1 MTTRTT
7 IAQIKNELSPELEAL
22 IDLIDPSGE
31 GRKAIG
37 HQIMLKQVA
46 GFASVLTIKVAKEA
60 AKETVQQTVTEVF
73 QAINGGQK

>member
-7 IAQIKNELSPELEAL
+7 IAQIKNEISPELEAL

-37 HQIMLKQVA
+37 HQIMLAQVA
-46 GFASVLTIKVAKEA
+46 GFASVLTLKVANEA
-60 AKETVQQTVTEVF
+60 AKETVLQTVSEVF
-73 QAINGGQK
+73 QAINGSKK

>member
-7 IAQIKNELSPELEAL
+7 IAQIKNEISPELEAL

-37 HQIMLKQVA
+37 HQIMLEQVA
-46 GFASVLTIKVAKEA
+46 GFASVLTLKVANEA
-60 AKETVQQTVTEVF
+60 AKETVLQTVSEVF
-73 QAINGGQK
+73 QAINGSKK